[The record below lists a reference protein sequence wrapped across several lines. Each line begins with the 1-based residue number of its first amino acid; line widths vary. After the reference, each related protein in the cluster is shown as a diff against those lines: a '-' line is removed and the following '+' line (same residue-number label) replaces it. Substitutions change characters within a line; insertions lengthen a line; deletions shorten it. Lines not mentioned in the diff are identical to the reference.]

1 MGQSAGAPRGA
12 QCPLPSSSSRTLE
25 ISLKSIKARNVSL
38 PCNSLSGQCCRRP
51 GQHLLFGGG
60 GARPI
65 CAQPRVG
72 SHPIPAVEEEAG
84 SKEGTPANRQLSAR
98 ASEKG
103 GHCEEAEAEGKA
115 SSSCS
120 SEESVPELQAG

>member
-1 MGQSAGAPRGA
+1 MGQSVGAPRGA

-51 GQHLLFGGG
+51 GQHLLYGGG
-60 GARPI
+60 RARPI

-72 SHPIPAVEEEAG
+72 SHPISAVEE
-84 SKEGTPANRQLSAR
+84 
-98 ASEKG
+98 
-103 GHCEEAEAEGKA
+103 EAEGKA

-120 SEESVPELQAG
+120 PKESVPELQAG